1 MLRMTKEPI
10 EMEAFRL
17 AKIILREWEDSYSD
31 NGAIWQRSHDA
42 LEQAKKAHSQELM
55 DRAYQI
61 ARERWPHARA

>member
-1 MLRMTKEPI
+1 MTKEPV

-31 NGAIWQRSHDA
+31 NGAIWERSHDA
-42 LEQAKKAHSQELM
+42 LVQAKKANPPELM

-61 ARERWPHARA
+61 ARERWGSNAGA